1 MASVPGTRRDP
12 PKPLSGR
19 GILPTRALDQFGSIR
34 GVSEGFGH
42 RVPDPGIMPSSA
54 MAYEP
59 TPEQRLILEHAPD
72 RHGRVLAGPGTG
84 KSATVVDLIHRLL
97 ARDDGQPRI
106 RLLTFTRAATAELA
120 GKVAAH
126 EAEVERPST
135 VHSFAIGAL
144 LRNQGSA
151 PFPEPLRLADDWELD
166 KIIRPE
172 LAALT
177 GVQTRFVKRRLLPEM
192 AAMWQSLVPEKDP
205 EVDEATRN
213 RFIGA
218 FRQHRRVM
226 GYTLLGE
233 LPDLLRQA
241 LESYDDLKGLDYDL
255 LVVDEYQDL
264 NACDLRVLKLLA
276 ERGVA
281 IFAVGDDEQSIY
293 GWRKAAPEGIRRF
306 PEDYAGADDYVL
318 SISHRCGA
326 EIIRWARFVIEADP
340 GRPPERGRLVPAD
353 GAPPGEVAL
362 LSFPSQITEA
372 RGVADLVQN
381 LIEKEDLEPSEIL
394 VMSRGDFNGQFSRP
408 IKTELDSRGISV
420 DDPSWVD
427 EVVTDA
433 GNRAVLLLAR
443 LMVSRSDSLAWPG
456 LTVLEP
462 GIGST
467 FRRAIYDRASEA
479 GTTFAEALLAAH
491 ADDFDGMTGAAPKRA
506 KELIDRTLVWL
517 DANPVPEEDD
527 DVPERWGDWLRLA
540 FSGPDAPAHVSD
552 ALAELLRVVDDVI
565 EPDADLPRFL
575 GQIQPLAKDHAS
587 AQASGARFLTM
598 GLSKG
603 LTVEAS
609 IIVGAEEGI
618 IPDPRADEDEER
630 RLLYVGLTRAKRF
643 SYATWATRRT
653 GPTARAGTPRVH
665 DRRLIS
671 RLLRGGPVE
680 TQNGQVYVRHRW
692 G

>member
-1 MASVPGTRRDP
+1 
-12 PKPLSGR
+12 
-19 GILPTRALDQFGSIR
+19 
-34 GVSEGFGH
+34 
-42 RVPDPGIMPSSA
+42 

-59 TPEQRLILEHAPD
+59 TSEQQLILAHQPN

-97 ARDDGQPRI
+97 ARDPEPRI
-106 RLLTFTRAATAELA
+106 RLLMFTRAATAELA

-144 LRNQGSA
+144 LRNPGSA

-166 KIIRPE
+166 EIIRPD

-192 AAMWQSLVPEKDP
+192 AAMWMSLRPEEDP
-205 EVDEATRN
+205 EIDEATRN

-241 LESYDDLKGLDYDL
+241 LESYDDLKGLDYDF

-276 ERGVA
+276 ECGVA

-306 PEDYAGADDYVL
+306 PDDYADADDYVL
-318 SISHRCGA
+318 SVSHRCGS

-340 GRPPERGRLVPAD
+340 GRPRDRDRLVPAD
-353 GAPPGEVAL
+353 GASPGEVAL
-362 LSFPSQITEA
+362 LSFPSQVTEA
-372 RGVADLVQN
+372 RGVADLVEN
-381 LIEKEDLEPSEIL
+381 LIEKEGIAPSEIL

-408 IKTELDSRGISV
+408 IKAELDCRSISV

-427 EVVTDA
+427 EVVTDP

-443 LMVSRSDSLAWPG
+443 LMVNRNDSLAWAG

-462 GIGST
+462 NIGPT

-479 GTTFAEALLAAH
+479 DTTFAEALLAGH
-491 ADDFDGMTGAAPKRA
+491 ADDFVSMTGAGPRRA
-506 KELIDRTLVWL
+506 KDLVDRTSAWL
-517 DANPVPEEDD
+517 DAHPVPEEDD
-527 DVPERWGDWLRLA
+527 VPARWRDWLMLA

-552 ALAELLRVVDDVI
+552 ALAELLGVVDDVI

-587 AQASGARFLTM
+587 ARASGVRFLTM

-618 IPDPRADEDEER
+618 IPNPRSDEDEER

-643 SYATWATRRT
+643 SYVTWATRRT
-653 GPTARAGTPRVH
+653 GPTARAGTPRVQ

-671 RLLRGGPVE
+671 RLLRGGPVQ
-680 TQNGQVYVRHRW
+680 TQNGQAYIRNRW

>member
-1 MASVPGTRRDP
+1 
-12 PKPLSGR
+12 
-19 GILPTRALDQFGSIR
+19 
-34 GVSEGFGH
+34 
-42 RVPDPGIMPSSA
+42 
-54 MAYEP
+54 MAYDP
-59 TPEQRLILEHAPD
+59 TPEQRLILTHRPD
-72 RHGRVLAGPGTG
+72 RPGRVLAGPGTG
-84 KSATVVDLIHRLL
+84 KSATVVDLIHGLL
-97 ARDDGQPRI
+97 ADAQEQPRI

-135 VHSFAIGAL
+135 VHSFAIGVL
-144 LRNQGSA
+144 LQNPGSA
-151 PFPEPLRLADDWELD
+151 PFAEPLRIADDWEQ
-166 KIIRPE
+166 KEVIRPE
-172 LAALT
+172 LAAM
-177 GVQTRFVKRRLLPEM
+177 TRVTPTFVKDHLLPEM
-192 AAMWQSLVPEKDP
+192 QAMWQSLVPEENS

-213 RFIGA
+213 RFVGA

-226 GYTLLGE
+226 AYTLLGE

-241 LESYDDLKGLDYDL
+241 LEAYDDLKGTDYDF

-264 NACDLRVLKLLA
+264 NACDLRVLALLA
-276 ERGVA
+276 ESGVA

-306 PEDYAGADDYVL
+306 LEDYPGADDYVL
-318 SISHRCGA
+318 SVSHRCGS
-326 EIIRWARFVIEADP
+326 EIIRWARFVIESDP
-340 GRPPERGRLVPAD
+340 RRPRDRARLVPAD

-362 LSFPSQITEA
+362 LSFPSQISEA

-381 LIEKEDLEPSEIL
+381 LIEKEGLKPSEIL

-408 IKTELDSRGISV
+408 IKAELDARGINV

-427 EVVTDA
+427 EVVRDP

-443 LMVSRSDSLAWPG
+443 LMVNPTDSLAWSG

-462 GIGST
+462 NIGPT
-467 FRRAIYDRASEA
+467 FRKAIYDRAVEA
-479 GTTFAEALLAAH
+479 ATTFADALLAAH
-491 ADDFDGMTGAAPKRA
+491 ADDFDSMNGAGPRRA
-506 KELIDRTLVWL
+506 KALIDRTLAWL
-517 DANPVPEEDD
+517 DANPVPEDE
-527 DVPERWGDWLRLA
+527 DVPEKWGEWLTLA
-540 FSGPDAPAHVSD
+540 FADSGAHAPMSD
-552 ALAELLRVVDDVI
+552 ALAELLAVVDDVI
-565 EPDADLPRFL
+565 EPGTDLPRFL
-575 GQIQPLAKDHAS
+575 GQIQPLARDHAS
-587 AQASGARFLTM
+587 AQASGVRFLTM

-653 GPTARAGTPRVH
+653 GPTARAGTPRVQ

-680 TQNGQVYVRHRW
+680 TQNGQTYIANRW